1 MISIYQWENG
11 GLKETLEFAPSCW
24 INLVE
29 PSTTELEAVLSH
41 SNVPRDFLTDPLD
54 TGERPRFDYE
64 DDVTLLI
71 VHVPAALPAGEDEFE
86 DFAPYCT
93 IPLGIIL
100 FKETVITVCSAGTS
114 VTTAF
119 LDQIRRVCPPSDQY
133 RFAFRLLW
141 HGGVLFLRYLQDV
154 HQRTLAL
161 EEELHR
167 SISNEVLLKLLT
179 IEKTFVYFTTSL
191 KADTIALARANTA
204 RQLALSEDDRDQL
217 EDAMVEYQQALETA
231 TIHANILNGTL
242 DTFASLINNNLNN
255 VMKYLTVVTIFL
267 AVPTLIT
274 SAYGMN
280 IKLPFVDGG
289 GDPKVFWL
297 LSAIAACS
305 TGLIAFVLYL
315 LSKRR
320 RF

>member
-29 PSTTELEAVLSH
+29 PTTTELERVLTFSQ
-41 SNVPRDFLTDPLD
+41 VPRDFLTDPLD
-54 TGERPRFDYE
+54 AEERPRFDYDDDSSMLIIHVPCPLE
-64 DDVTLLI
+64 DDEV
-71 VHVPAALPAGEDEFE
+71 VP
-86 DFAPYCT
+86 YRT
-93 IPLGIIL
+93 VPLGIIL
-100 FKETVITVCSAGTS
+100 FARSVITVCSARTP

-161 EEELHR
+161 EEELHK

-280 IKLPFVDGG
+280 IKLPFVDGA

>member
-1 MISIYQWENG
+1 MMTIYRWENG
-11 GLKETLEFAPSCW
+11 GLKETNEFSESCW

-54 TGERPRFDYE
+54 AGERPRFDYE
-64 DDVTLLI
+64 DDATLLI
-71 VHVPAALPAGEDEFE
+71 VHVPMAIEVDEESEDAENIV
-86 DFAPYCT
+86 PYRT
-93 IPLGIIL
+93 VPLGIIL
-100 FKETVITVCSAGTS
+100 FGKSVITVCSAKTP

-141 HGGVLFLRYLQDV
+141 HGAVLFLRYINDI
-154 HQRTLAL
+154 HNTTHSL
-161 EEELHR
+161 EDELHE
-167 SISNEVLLKLLT
+167 SISNEVLLRLLT
-179 IEKTFVYFTTSL
+179 VEKALVYFTTSL

-204 RQLALSEDDRDQL
+204 RQLKLSEDDRDYL

-255 VMKYLTVVTIFL
+255 VMKYLTAATIML
-267 AVPTLIT
+267 AAPTLVA
-274 SAYGMN
+274 SLYGMN
-280 IKLPFVDGG
+280 IPLPFQESGHAFAIVMGISVALG
-289 GDPKVFWL
+289 SVIAGIFFFLRKKQVF
-297 LSAIAACS
+297 
-305 TGLIAFVLYL
+305 
-315 LSKRR
+315 
-320 RF
+320 